1 MNGDELRM
9 GASMFDEDALLCD
22 KRVPKIL
29 AEFRDLRFDGSVMK
43 SDAGSRIC
51 EGGTVN
57 E

>member
-1 MNGDELRM
+1 MIGDELRV